1 MKVFQIVLILLST
14 TVFLLEGGFN
24 EGLGNKSIIEAW
36 EEQLEKEE
44 NEFYRRDEIYTFV
57 TFDLEVN
64 NESKGEF
71 TVDFSED
78 IDDPVFKLGDYTVE
92 IVELYPTY
100 ELGEDRKPTSVSDY
114 PFYPGFVMVVTDG
127 PNETHVF
134 VTAEKSITATNDSQ
148 IDITLVDY
156 ERYKVE

>member
-1 MKVFQIVLILLST
+1 LYSFYYQRQ
-14 TVFLLEGGFN
+14 GFN
-24 EGLGNKSIIEAW
+24 EGVGDKSIIEAW

-44 NEFYRRDEIYTFV
+44 NEFYRSDEIYTFV
-57 TFDLEVN
+57 TFDLKVN

-78 IDDPVFKLGDYTVE
+78 IDDPVFKLSDYTVE

-114 PFYPGFVMVVTDG
+114 PFYPG
-127 PNETHVF
+127 
-134 VTAEKSITATNDSQ
+134 
-148 IDITLVDY
+148 L
-156 ERYKVE
+156 